1 MYMYRLNFVD
11 FRSKVTTRMFISLRN
26 QQNINFMQRIN
37 SKSRQVLYSAAQIYP
52 NYAYAYYTLVFC
64 VYTYVY
70 TRICVCEYTRICP
83 FVMSFCRTNEISL
96 SLDLNVKDGN
106 NFCVGVSK
114 PWLFVDP
121 CLLIAIQLCWNFKP
135 YCFYFFPKSAL
146 LNWGCGLSI
155 LAVIHR
161 HLGYSTVLY
170 PRVIH

>member
-1 MYMYRLNFVD
+1 MVNFIYG
-11 FRSKVTTRMFISLRN
+11 MFWSNNLE
-26 QQNINFMQRIN
+26 
-37 SKSRQVLYSAAQIYP
+37 KSDQKSILSWRCHQFKRKRRYSAAQIYP

-146 LNWGCGLSI
+146 LNWRCSLSTD
-155 LAVIHR
+155 AA
-161 HLGYSTVLY
+161 YTWTFTVPARSLRRCY
-170 PRVIH
+170 